1 MFNKH
6 DTFDRHY
13 EVILADNIAGRTL
26 HYRIRYLVY
35 CVELGFEDP
44 DRFPE
49 GLEQDHWDEQ
59 SVHFLVRT
67 RATGEWIAAMRL
79 VLPHEGKLPVEH
91 LCQLNTDALPPVAP
105 SQLGEISRLC
115 VIDHV
120 RHQAPSTGASTDP
133 LKDIADVAP
142 APSARHESKI
152 ILGLLRAAS
161 AFSRLHGIKYWYFIT
176 TPALARRIS
185 RLNMLLK
192 PIGAVVQHRGDR
204 YPYLADLE
212 ESERRASAIS
222 ADIVAMLAVD
232 VTYRLYSEVCG
243 NAMNLPSQDGYL
255 SIPVVVHAV
264 VK

>member
-1 MFNKH
+1 MFNAH
-6 DTFDRHY
+6 DTFDKHY
-13 EVILADNIAGRTL
+13 EVFLADNNAGRAL

-44 DRFPE
+44 ARFPD
-49 GLEQDHWDEQ
+49 GLEQDPWDPQ
-59 SVHFLVRT
+59 SIHFLVRA
-67 RATGEWIAAMRL
+67 RATGAWIAAMRL
-79 VLPHEGKLPVEH
+79 VLPQAGSLPVEH
-91 LCQLNTDALPPVAP
+91 LCQLQGDALPPILPA
-105 SQLGEISRLC
+105 QRGEISRLC
-115 VIDHV
+115 IIDHV
-120 RHQAPSTGASTDP
+120 RHLEPATHTSINPV
-133 LKDIADVAP
+133 KDSVQNINEVAP

-192 PIGAVVQHRGDR
+192 PIGSVVQHRGDR

-212 ESERRASAIS
+212 DSERRASAIS

-243 NAMNLPSQDGYL
+243 DAMGVPSRVESLRVGG
-255 SIPVVVHAV
+255 
-264 VK
+264 